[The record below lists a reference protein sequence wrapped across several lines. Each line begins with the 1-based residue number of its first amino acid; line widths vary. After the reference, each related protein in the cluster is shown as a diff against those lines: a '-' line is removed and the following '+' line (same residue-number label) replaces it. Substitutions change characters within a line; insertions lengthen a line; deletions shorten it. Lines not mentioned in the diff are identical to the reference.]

1 MSIEANTSEPG
12 RPAEPA
18 RPGVDWSVT
27 GPQRRGRTNSA
38 RRGAKLSQYVAAEIV
53 RDVVARGLK
62 AGDRLPTESAML
74 EEFDVGRASLR
85 EALRILESYGLISI
99 RQGLGGGPVV
109 NAIHPEDLA
118 RTLLFYF
125 HSTGATVSE
134 IAEARCVM
142 EPASAR
148 LAAERQDPVQMAEL
162 RDVMAREQQASMDD
176 EEYLRLS
183 NEFHYAVS
191 GLSGNRVLDLL
202 GRALR
207 TVYTTRIFGGGI
219 LPSEARHTSREVHRR
234 IGEAIL
240 AGDGELAERTMAKH
254 LKEISDMQ
262 FARTPEVMDQV
273 VVWQV

>member
-1 MSIEANTSEPG
+1 MT
-12 RPAEPA
+12 R
-18 RPGVDWSVT
+18 
-27 GPQRRGRTNSA
+27 PQRRGGA
-38 RRGAKLSQYVAAEIV
+38 ALAPRGAKLSQYVAAEIV
-53 RDVVARGLK
+53 RDVVAQGLN
-62 AGDRLPTESAML
+62 AGDRLPTEAAML

-99 RQGLGGGPVV
+99 KQGLGGGPVV

-134 IAEARCVM
+134 IAEARCVL

-148 LAAERQDPVQMAEL
+148 LAAERQDPDQMAEL
-162 RDVMAREQQASMDD
+162 RNVMAREQQASMADD
-176 EEYLRLS
+176 EYMRLS

-219 LPSEARHTSREVHRR
+219 LPSEARHTSREVHRK

-240 AGDGELAERTMAKH
+240 AGDGALAEKAMGEH
-254 LKEISDMQ
+254 LKEISDLQ
-262 FARTPEVMDQV
+262 FAKTPEVMDQV
-273 VVWQV
+273 VVWEV